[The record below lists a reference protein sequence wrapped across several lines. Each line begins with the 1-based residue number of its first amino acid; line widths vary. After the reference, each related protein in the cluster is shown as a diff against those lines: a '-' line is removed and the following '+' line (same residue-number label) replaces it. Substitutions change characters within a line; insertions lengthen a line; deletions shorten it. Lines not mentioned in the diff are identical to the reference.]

1 MAKRLKAPIDL
12 ILNRIENGKWGEEYA
27 WSQERFRI
35 SVEQHPC
42 EANNA
47 ILKAIEGGDK
57 GWILFTIEHLI
68 HLRTGYLHQ
77 TYEFIKKARKI
88 DWRT

>member
-1 MAKRLKAPIDL
+1 MAKRLKAPVDFI
-12 ILNRIENGKWGEEYA
+12 INRIYDGKWDKDCE

-47 ILKAIEGGDK
+47 IVKAMDGDDDDY
-57 GWILFTIEHLI
+57 LMLTIEHLI
-68 HLRTGYLHQ
+68 HLRCDLYFCNKL
-77 TYEFIKKARKI
+77 IKKAREI